1 MDVADFEQWKGR
13 EVARLLALVETE
25 RRYYQEIVT
34 SLPVGLA
41 VVSRQG
47 ELQSANRSFRQTF
60 GLRTEDV
67 RRRSLGQLI
76 DSPELL
82 RQVREGPGQPFMVA
96 AAGRTFRTTVRLLRR
111 WDEDSEVDAL
121 IALEDLT
128 GLTASPVSDVPA
140 LIWTADPDSLEFTV
154 VSGDEAAIA
163 HPGMR
168 SSRIQAD
175 DRDRVLAF
183 YRHALAHP
191 GVHACE
197 YRALAKSGEPA
208 WYRDVFR
215 VTADARGKVTKAA
228 GVVTDITER
237 KAAEQI
243 AVNSSRLDAVSSLS
257 KVITHD
263 LNNPLMIVTGYG
275 EELLSS
281 LDESDPRRSEL
292 DEILTAARR
301 MGGLTSQL
309 LNFTRRQAQAAAPV
323 ALREVLTA
331 AMAGAECEVQAAA
344 SVRVMADA
352 GQLSEAV
359 RAIAG
364 RLKPPAIAARE
375 IALTETVEGGPAAG
389 RYVEVVFRGGSGTA
403 PVDTLL
409 PAKDPSASA
418 FARAHA
424 LIREWEGG
432 MWQEGS
438 DVHVVLPA
446 APATQATGEPV
457 PETTAPEE
465 PAARPAETILVVE
478 DEDGIRALVRKILR
492 RQDYEVLEAGTPDEA
507 VEVAR
512 QHGDRIQLLITDMM
526 LPQRSGRQLAEELK
540 RRLPKLKVLYVS
552 GYTDDPSVYE
562 SDPPAGA
569 AFLQKPFTIGSLL
582 KKVRDVLDQGS

>member
-47 ELQSANRSFRQTF
+47 EIQSANRSFRQTF

-82 RQVREGPGQPFMVA
+82 RQVRESAGQPFMMA
-96 AAGRTFRTTVRLLRR
+96 AAGRTFRVTVRLLRR

-121 IALEDLT
+121 VALEDLT

-183 YRHALAHP
+183 YRHAMAHP

-331 AMAGAECEVQAAA
+331 AMAGAECEVKAAA
-344 SVRVMADA
+344 SLRVMADA
-352 GQLSEAV
+352 DQLSEAV

-457 PETTAPEE
+457 PEATAPEE

>member
-375 IALTETVEGGPAAG
+375 VALTETVEGGPAAG